1 MLYEKGQN
9 DKVFFSLFLQLSIET
24 EATKI
29 GWDDS
34 LAWHTITSF
43 KAESNYISI
52 ILIFYEDMNLGQGS

>member
-1 MLYEKGQN
+1 MLYERGQN
-9 DKVFFSLFLQLSIET
+9 DKVFFSPFLQQSIET
-24 EATKI
+24 EVVKL

-34 LAWHTITSF
+34 LAFLKFTSF